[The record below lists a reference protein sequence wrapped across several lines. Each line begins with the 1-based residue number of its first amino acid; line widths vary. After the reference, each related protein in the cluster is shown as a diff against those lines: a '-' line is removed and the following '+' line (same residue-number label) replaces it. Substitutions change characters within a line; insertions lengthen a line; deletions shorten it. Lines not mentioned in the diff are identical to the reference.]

1 MAQVT
6 AISRH
11 RPAAVDTDTAVD
23 LVSRLAWGGVLA
35 LVRDRQESDPD

>member
-6 AISRH
+6 ATSRH

-23 LVSRLAWGGVLA
+23 LVSRLAWGGVVS
-35 LVRDRQESDPD
+35 LVRDRQETGTD